1 MISLFS
7 PLFFFLTAYFNRLH
21 SDDSDLIYQISSTS
35 TIAFDAHTFLR
46 NNCTDVYMYIMLRT
60 IQTFHCIY
68 FIIIHCILIGIPRAF
83 VQINTLIRNITK
95 ILQKYYKTIQIST
108 DILQSNC
115 RVEVMRYFLY
125 VLPNPVDKV
134 GKY

>member
-35 TIAFDAHTFLR
+35 TIAFDAHTFLW

-83 VQINTLIRNITK
+83 V
-95 ILQKYYKTIQIST
+95 
-108 DILQSNC
+108 
-115 RVEVMRYFLY
+115 
-125 VLPNPVDKV
+125 
-134 GKY
+134 

>member
-1 MISLFS
+1 MMLLLDGLIIFPFRSHPFHSTMKFLPTNKIYLDDLALFS
-7 PLFFFLTAYFNRLH
+7 LFFLTAYFNRLH

-35 TIAFDAHTFLR
+35 TIAFDAHTFLW

-83 VQINTLIRNITK
+83 V
-95 ILQKYYKTIQIST
+95 
-108 DILQSNC
+108 
-115 RVEVMRYFLY
+115 
-125 VLPNPVDKV
+125 
-134 GKY
+134 

>member
-68 FIIIHCILIGIPRAF
+68 FIIIHYILIGIQRAF
-83 VQINTLIRNITK
+83 V
-95 ILQKYYKTIQIST
+95 
-108 DILQSNC
+108 
-115 RVEVMRYFLY
+115 
-125 VLPNPVDKV
+125 
-134 GKY
+134 

>member
-35 TIAFDAHTFLR
+35 TIAFDAHTFLW

-83 VQINTLIRNITK
+83 VQTNTLIRNITK
-95 ILQKYYKTIQIST
+95 ILQN
-108 DILQSNC
+108 DIDQYRYICRSNY

>member
-7 PLFFFLTAYFNRLH
+7 PLFFFLTAYFNCLH

-35 TIAFDAHTFLR
+35 TIAFDAHTFLW

-83 VQINTLIRNITK
+83 VQTNISSV